1 MEGCLKLL
9 FEDHCYLIS
18 HVEKGV
24 GSEVARFADNKKLFM
39 GVSVREDHEEFQRHL
54 IKEAVLTAEHH
65 MQSFVDKYKVNPT
78 AGNNLDC
85 SYTLLGSKL
94 TVSIQGEKKKTRG
107 HCQQLSKNICSLHSR
122 SQKANTTLWYR
133 NNELENST
141 DHGII

>member
-18 HVEKGV
+18 DVEKGV
-24 GSEVARFADNKKLFM
+24 GSEVARFADNKLFM

-65 MQSFVDKYKVNPT
+65 MQSFVDKYKVIPV

-94 TVSIQGEKKKTRG
+94 TVSIQGEKKNLGDIASSLVKTSA
-107 HCQQLSKNICSLHSR
+107 HCTAEVKKQILHCDTEIMS
-122 SQKANTTLWYR
+122 
-133 NNELENST
+133 
-141 DHGII
+141 